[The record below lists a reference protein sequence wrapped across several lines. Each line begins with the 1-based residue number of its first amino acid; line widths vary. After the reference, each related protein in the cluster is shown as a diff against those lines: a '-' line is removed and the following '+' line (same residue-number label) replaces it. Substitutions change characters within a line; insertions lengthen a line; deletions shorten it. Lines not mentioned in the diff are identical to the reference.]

1 MIRILVAAAALV
13 VAQPAVSQERS
24 RAEIDALVVKH
35 ASANGVP
42 EALVR
47 RVIMRESRYRAGI
60 VGRGGTMGLMQI
72 KHATARGVGYAG
84 SADGL
89 LDPDTNLTYGVR
101 YLAGA
106 YRAAGG
112 NADRAVSYYA
122 SGYYQHAKRKGLT
135 ARTVA
140 QAPAAA
146 IEPEAAAAESVV
158 EVVAEAA
165 PEPTSAVSPADRDF
179 PH

>member
-1 MIRILVAAAALV
+1 MIRIVFAAATLILAHPAL
-13 VAQPAVSQERS
+13 AQTSPRS
-24 RAEIDALVVKH
+24 DYDALIAKH

-47 RVIMRESRYRAGI
+47 RVIVRESRYNARA
-60 VGRGGTMGLMQI
+60 VGRGGAMGLMQI
-72 KHATARGVGYAG
+72 KHATARGVGYSG
-84 SADGL
+84 SASGL
-89 LDPDTNLTYGVR
+89 LDADTNLTYAVR

-122 SGYYQHAKRKGLT
+122 GGYYYQAKRRGLAT
-135 ARTVA
+135 NTFA
-140 QAPAAA
+140 QAPASVL
-146 IEPEAAAAESVV
+146 EPDAPGARLV
-158 EVVAEAA
+158 EVS
-165 PEPTSAVSPADRDF
+165 EPTDEPVSAVSPANRDF

>member
-13 VAQPAVSQERS
+13 VAQPAFAQERS
-24 RAEIDALVVKH
+24 RAEIDALIVKH
-35 ASANGVP
+35 AGANGVP

-72 KHATARGVGYAG
+72 KHATARGVGYTG
-84 SADGL
+84 SAAGL
-89 LDPDTNLTYGVR
+89 LDPDTNLTYAVR

-122 SGYYQHAKRKGLT
+122 GGYYHHAKRQGLT

-140 QAPAAA
+140 QAPATVV
-146 IEPEAAAAESVV
+146 EPEAAPTEVVV
-158 EVVAEAA
+158 EVADAA